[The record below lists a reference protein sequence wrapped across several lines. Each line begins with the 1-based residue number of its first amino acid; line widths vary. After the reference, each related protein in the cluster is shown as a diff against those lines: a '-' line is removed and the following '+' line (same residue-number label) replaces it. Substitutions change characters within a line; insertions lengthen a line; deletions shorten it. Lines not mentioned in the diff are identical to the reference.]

1 MINAS
6 SIKGQDWK
14 VVNALYSSCW
24 QNITNNNSLFRCQ
37 NHQNRQQTI
46 LSSSWCLDFI
56 QVHYPAAETET
67 RLSFFRILNLYCK
80 VQFLGVQFKWLL
92 GLDFC
97 CTKQNGFALVNNF
110 KLTRKIVKIL
120 WLKKSRKWNGFA
132 LVDNFNLTR
141 KIVKILW
148 LKKIVKMKR
157 FCCNDNLNL
166 TRKIDKF
173 LRIE

>member
-46 LSSSWCLDFI
+46 LSSSWCLDFLK
-56 QVHYPAAETET
+56 VHYPAAETET

-141 KIVKILW
+141 KNEKIFW
-148 LKKIVKMKR
+148 LKKSWKWISFALVYN
-157 FCCNDNLNL
+157 FNL
-166 TRKIDKF
+166 TRKIVNI
-173 LRIE
+173 L